1 MKSKQITRHWTEL
14 SAYIDGQLP
23 QKKAARLEKRLSQDS
38 ALRVEYQ
45 DLLRTRSMLRSL
57 PSRHVPRNFTLTPD
71 MVRAPRR
78 RIFSFLV
85 PALRLSSSA
94 AALMLALT
102 FALEFMGGG
111 PLMAKMAQDAA
122 PAPAMEMMMEE
133 APAGTAE
140 EPMILLWGQQPA
152 PGLGGAMA
160 PEVDGMGGGP
170 QGEVPLADAAPELE
184 TMVME
189 EAAPAAEA
197 PMPSAAEE
205 VERAL
210 PPDEGEAAMEAPA
223 AEMPAANALPAATAT
238 PAPMGTQQTEA
249 EVAPQ
254 DEAAVSEKAYTEES
268 AESII
273 LGIPPEEE
281 QGQIQA
287 TEPPVPAP
295 IPVESSRMPAR
306 RWLQVG
312 LGAFAVVAMLTS
324 FLLPRKKY

>member
-1 MKSKQITRHWTEL
+1 MKLKQITRHWTEL

-23 QKKAARLEKRLSQDS
+23 PKKAARLEKRLSQDS

-57 PSRHVPRNFTLTPD
+57 PKRRVPRNFTLTPD

-78 RIFSFLV
+78 RISTFLV
-85 PALRLSSSA
+85 PILRFSSSA

-122 PAPAMEMMMEE
+122 PAPAMEMMMEA
-133 APAGTAE
+133 APAETAE

-160 PEVDGMGGGP
+160 PEANGLGGGP
-170 QGEVPLADAAPELE
+170 QGEVPLADAVPEME
-184 TMVME
+184 TMAMD

-210 PPDEGEAAMEAPA
+210 PPDEGEASMEAPA
-223 AEMPAANALPAATAT
+223 AEMPAAKAPPADTAT
-238 PAPMGTQQTEA
+238 PAPMGTQQAEA
-249 EVAPQ
+249 EVAPL
-254 DEAAVSEKAYTEES
+254 DEVIAAEKTYTEES
-268 AESII
+268 TDSII

-287 TEPPVPAP
+287 TTPPITAP
-295 IPVESSRMPAR
+295 LPEQHGGMPAR
-306 RWLQVG
+306 RWLQIG
-312 LGAFAVVAMLTS
+312 LGAFAVAAMLIS
-324 FLLPRKKY
+324 FLIPRKKY

>member
-1 MKSKQITRHWTEL
+1 MKSQKITRHWTEL

-23 QKKAARLEKRLSQDS
+23 ANKAARLEKRLSSDS

-45 DLLRTRSMLRSL
+45 DLLRTRKMLRSL
-57 PSRHVPRNFTLTPD
+57 PKRRVPRNFTLTPD

-85 PALRLSSSA
+85 PMLRFSSSA

-102 FALEFMGGG
+102 FAFEFMGGA

-122 PAPAMEMMMEE
+122 PAPAMEMMMEAPPAE
-133 APAGTAE
+133 AAE
-140 EPMILLWGQQPA
+140 EPMILLWGEQTG
-152 PGLGGAMA
+152 PGLGGGIA
-160 PEVDGMGGGP
+160 PEANGMGGAP

-189 EAAPAAEA
+189 EAAPAAEALPMAEA

-223 AEMPAANALPAATAT
+223 ANALSADT
-238 PAPMGTQQTEA
+238 PAPMGTAVVEA
-249 EVAPQ
+249 EAAPLE
-254 DEAAVSEKAYTEES
+254 EAAAEKVYTEES
-268 AESII
+268 ADSII
-273 LGIPPEEE
+273 LGIPPEDE
-281 QGQIQA
+281 QGQIQQTTPPMTA
-287 TEPPVPAP
+287 PLPEPRGG
-295 IPVESSRMPAR
+295 IPAR

-312 LGAFAVVAMLTS
+312 LGAFAIVAMLVS
-324 FLLPRKKY
+324 FLIPRKRI

>member
-1 MKSKQITRHWTEL
+1 MKSQQITRHWTEL
-14 SAYIDGQLP
+14 SAYMDGQLP
-23 QKKAARLEKRLSQDS
+23 PKKAARLEKRLSRDS
-38 ALRVEYQ
+38 ALRAEYQ

-57 PSRHVPRNFTLTPD
+57 PKRRVPRNFTLTPD

-111 PLMAKMAQDAA
+111 PLMAKTAQDSA
-122 PAPAMEMMMEE
+122 PAPAVEMVLEE
-133 APAGTAE
+133 ASPAEETAE
-140 EPMILLWGQQPA
+140 EPMILLWNAQPSMGGGMDQ
-152 PGLGGAMA
+152 PVEGL
-160 PEVDGMGGGP
+160 GGGP

-184 TMVME
+184 TMAMDE
-189 EAAPAAEA
+189 TAPAAEA

-287 TEPPVPAP
+287 TEPPVSAP

-312 LGAFAVVAMLTS
+312 LGAFAIAAMLVS
-324 FLLPRKKY
+324 FLIPRKRY